1 MSEFE
6 HDEAE
11 EVEIFTDEEGNE
23 YYVHRYV
30 DVGDKKYA
38 ILVYIDDEEES
49 DEESEGCGCGCEGKT
64 EGCGDSCGCDDECEV
79 EIARVEVADGEQS
92 FVFIDP
98 EDPEYD
104 KVCEAYEKLMESEPY
119 EA

>member
-1 MSEFE
+1 MSDFE
-6 HDEAE
+6 QDEAE
-11 EVEIFTDEEGNE
+11 EIEVFTDEEGNE

-30 DVGDKKYA
+30 DIGDKKYA
-38 ILVYIDDEEES
+38 ILVYIDDEEEL
-49 DEESEGCGCGCEGKT
+49 EEETEECDCSE
-64 EGCGDSCGCDDECEV
+64 DACGCDDECEV
-79 EIARVEVADGEQS
+79 EIARVEIMADGEQA

-104 KVCEAYEKLMESEPY
+104 KVCEAYEKLMDSEPY

>member
-1 MSEFE
+1 MADFE

-11 EVEIFTDEEGNE
+11 EVDIFTDEEGNE

-30 DVGDKKYA
+30 DVGNKKYA
-38 ILVYIDDEEES
+38 ILVYIDDSEEY
-49 DEESEGCGCGCEGKT
+49 DENAEECGCGDESCE
-64 EGCGDSCGCDDECEV
+64 CDDDCEV
-79 EIARVEVADGEQS
+79 EIARVETMADGEQA

-98 EDPEYD
+98 EDPKYD
-104 KVCEAYEKLMESEPY
+104 KVCEAYEKLMDSEPY

>member
-1 MSEFE
+1 MSDFE
-6 HDEAE
+6 HEEAE

-23 YYVHRYV
+23 YYVHRYI
-30 DVGDKKYA
+30 DIGDKKYA
-38 ILVYIDDEEES
+38 ILVYIDDEEGL
-49 DEESEGCGCGCEGKT
+49 DEEDADEDAEGCSCGD
-64 EGCGDSCGCDDECEV
+64 DSCGCEDECEV
-79 EIARVEVADGEQS
+79 EIARLEILENGDQT

-104 KVCEAYEKLMESEPY
+104 KVCEAYEKLMDSEPY

>member
-1 MSEFE
+1 MADFE

-11 EVEIFTDEEGNE
+11 EIDIFTDEEGNE

-38 ILVYIDDEEES
+38 ILVYIDDEAEY
-49 DEESEGCGCGCEGKT
+49 DEENDECGCGDEACE
-64 EGCGDSCGCDDECEV
+64 CDDDCEV
-79 EIARVEVADGEQS
+79 EIARVEIMADGEQA

-98 EDPEYD
+98 EDPGYD
-104 KVCEAYEKLMESEPY
+104 KVCEAYEKLMDSEPY

>member
-6 HDEAE
+6 HDDVE

-30 DVGDKKYA
+30 DVGNNKYA
-38 ILVYIDDEEES
+38 ILVYVDDEEEA
-49 DEESEGCGCGCEGKT
+49 DEESESCGCSEQADGCGCE
-64 EGCGDSCGCDDECEV
+64 DECEV
-79 EIARVEVADGEQS
+79 EIARVEVVDGEQT
-92 FVFIDP
+92 FIFIDP

>member
-1 MSEFE
+1 MADFE

-11 EVEIFTDEEGNE
+11 EIDIFTDEEGNE

-38 ILVYIDDEEES
+38 NDE
-49 DEESEGCGCGCEGKT
+49 CGCGDEACE
-64 EGCGDSCGCDDECEV
+64 CDDDCEV
-79 EIARVEVADGEQS
+79 EIARVEIMADGEQA

-104 KVCEAYEKLMESEPY
+104 KVCEAYEKLMDSEPY

>member
-1 MSEFE
+1 MSGFE
-6 HDEAE
+6 HEDAE

-38 ILVYIDDEEES
+38 VLVYIDDEDETDGEELE
-49 DEESEGCGCGCEGKT
+49 DC
-64 EGCGDSCGCDDECEV
+64 SCDADGCDCDEECEV
-79 EIARVEVADGEQS
+79 EIARVEVVNGEPN
-92 FVFIDP
+92 FIFIDP

-104 KVCEAYEKLMESEPY
+104 KVCEAYEKLMELEPY

>member
-1 MSEFE
+1 MTDFE

-23 YYVHRYV
+23 YYVHRYI
-30 DVGDKKYA
+30 DIGEKKYA
-38 ILVYIDDEEES
+38 ILVYIDDEEDLE
-49 DEESEGCGCGCEGKT
+49 DEGAGCGCGDE
-64 EGCGDSCGCDDECEV
+64 SCGCDDECEV
-79 EIARVEVADGEQS
+79 EIARLETLANGES
-92 FVFIDP
+92 TFVFIDP

-104 KVCEAYEKLMESEPY
+104 KVCEAYEKLMDSEPY

>member
-1 MSEFE
+1 MSDFE

-11 EVEIFTDEEGNE
+11 EVEVFTDEEGNE

-38 ILVYIDDEEES
+38 ILVYIDDEEELG
-49 DEESEGCGCGCEGKT
+49 EEAEECGCED
-64 EGCGDSCGCDDECEV
+64 ESCGCDDDCEV
-79 EIARVEVADGEQS
+79 EIARLEVMEDGEAT
-92 FVFIDP
+92 FIFIDP

-104 KVCEAYEKLMESEPY
+104 KVCEAYEKLMETDTY